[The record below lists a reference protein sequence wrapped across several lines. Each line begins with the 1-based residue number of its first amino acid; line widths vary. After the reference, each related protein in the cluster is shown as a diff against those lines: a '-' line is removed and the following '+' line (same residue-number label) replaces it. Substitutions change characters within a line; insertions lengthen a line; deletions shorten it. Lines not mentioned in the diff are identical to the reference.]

1 MAQTRAKSNLASI
14 HERIVNFIAIYRNP
28 EKLKSLGWEPVPV
41 IDVKLAATWIDAT
54 NVLMSSGYSQFVHND
69 WVVKPIALSN
79 HQLFDFDT
87 LKHFCKHFET
97 IFVNTL
103 REIDNEVDFK
113 AELDNYF
120 HVKSKVIPRGRESRI
135 YEKLYSPNDEV
146 NKYSWCYS
154 LSVEGL
160 VKFSVPKTLKQTK
173 IDGIVQLNSW
183 LTDGHIETGG
193 DDSISVTLMG
203 EKTLFYLY
211 SWNSFH

>member
-1 MAQTRAKSNLASI
+1 MAQRRAKSNLASI
-14 HERIVNFIAIYRNP
+14 HERRVNFNAIYRNP

-79 HQLFDFDT
+79 HQLFNFDSN
-87 LKHFCKHFET
+87 
-97 IFVNTL
+97 FVNTL

-154 LSVEGL
+154 LSVESL
-160 VKFSVPKTLKQTK
+160 VKFSVPQTLKQTK
-173 IDGIVQLNSW
+173 S
-183 LTDGHIETGG
+183 TE
-193 DDSISVTLMG
+193 
-203 EKTLFYLY
+203 
-211 SWNSFH
+211 